1 MRFNVAM
8 SDDDRLYAFLEKA
21 VSRPLLEPAS

>member
-8 SDDDRLYAFLEKA
+8 SDDDRLYAFLKKA
-21 VSRPLLEPAS
+21 VSRPLLEPAG